1 HFGHESPAVSCVPAR
16 GWPRPASWSG
26 ARHFIEDLLARADNP
41 KALKAWMRRQELWA
55 EQEVELDAEAALD
68 AFERMV
74 MAELRPRKRRSR

>member
-1 HFGHESPAVSCVPAR
+1 
-16 GWPRPASWSG
+16 
-26 ARHFIEDLLARADNP
+26 
-41 KALKAWMRRQELWA
+41 MRRQELWA